1 MIIFINGSC
10 NSGKSTIT
18 KILADKLS
26 NTAKLEI
33 DHVRA
38 MIDWMPLEQ
47 SIPINL
53 QNAISLI
60 KNFSNG
66 GLNVV
71 VPYPLS
77 QKNYDHIMSELED
90 LDTEIHHFTLAP
102 RLEKILTNRS
112 GQREL
117 DDWERN
123 RIKYHYEIGLHKPS
137 FGEIIDNSDLTP
149 EETADYIIAKIK

>member
-18 KILADKLS
+18 KLLSEKLG

-33 DHVRA
+33 DDVRA

-60 KNFSNG
+60 KNFSSNS
-66 GLNVV
+66 LNVV
-71 VPYPLS
+71 IPYPLS
-77 QKNYDHIMSELED
+77 QKNYEHIMNQLKD
-90 LDTEIHHFTLAP
+90 VNTKIHHFTLAP
-102 RLEKILTNRS
+102 RLEKILTNRT

-149 EETADYIIAKIK
+149 EETTNYIISKIK